1 MTIELLGLH
10 RNDWER
16 VAADPEVFA
25 NEHQLAVGAQRDLL
39 RGVAEQTL
47 ALFQRTGVT
56 TQPWSGFLSVDRE
69 HNTIVGTCCF
79 VAPPDDEGVVEI
91 AYFTFPG
98 FEGRGVARDDTEAVR
113 LYRQAAA
120 QGLAMG
126 QSNLGFMYAEGRGV
140 AKDETEAVRLFQQ
153 AAAQGYALGQYGMGL
168 MYEQGWG
175 VARDLV
181 EGDAAVVFV
190 A

>member
-98 FEGRGVARDDTEAVR
+98 FEGRGVASAMAAGLVERARSAVGVRR
-113 LYRQAAA
+113 LRAHTLPEKNASTRV
-120 QGLAMG
+120 LEK
-126 QSNLGFMYAEGRGV
+126 LGFRW
-140 AKDETEAVRLFQQ
+140 L
-153 AAAQGYALGQYGMGL
+153 
-168 MYEQGWG
+168 
-175 VARDLV
+175 
-181 EGDAAVVFV
+181 GDAIDRDEGPVWRWERNPISNTFETLSS
-190 A
+190 